1 MRALH
6 VALSPV
12 SRPMQ
17 IQPLGKYRVFSTSI
31 FAERDETTCDAI
43 AIGDFRIVP
52 SGNALKDSASFKALA
67 KYWRSCLELASRRS
81 VDYDRFRTFVSAR
94 GQTVPVDHLCAEVN
108 GAILQLH
115 FTAGRVY
122 VHVGVRRVSTSS
134 VYRGLRLFAS
144 AMRKVA
150 LGRHVDR
157 PGAPREGQH
166 KIGFLL
172 EAAANPGSR
181 VVTVDATLLINGEPA
196 LKAPAYVFDLA
207 TVLAYG
213 ARPSA
218 RVYPF
223 TCGCGVA
230 GCAGIHSP
238 ASFEVRGDE
247 FVWRMPDEP
256 FRDSL
261 RPGLVEAG
269 EPLELR
275 FDRMQYEASLERTT
289 RELGRVRRKY
299 RRPVAVSPTGD
310 FEGYREV
317 LPVRRQILEDRK
329 QILAWDARMA
339 WRERVW
345 GELLDQEL
353 RFDMP
358 NGYVYSIP
366 LENLGHALVEGLPR
380 EEANAVIEAS
390 IAPKLSK
397 GLEVITALARTVAW
411 PDMQLQIFRHR
422 DSPSGVDD
430 ECYYDIAE
438 WPDVRLS
445 IEDWN

>member
-1 MRALH
+1 MH
-6 VALSPV
+6 
-12 SRPMQ
+12 
-17 IQPLGKYRVFSTSI
+17 IQPSGQYRVFSTSI
-31 FAERDETTCDAI
+31 FAERDEIACDAI
-43 AIGDFRIVP
+43 AIGDFRVVP
-52 SGNALKDSASFKALA
+52 SGNALKDSAGVKALA
-67 KYWRSCLELASRRS
+67 NYWRSRLELASRRS
-81 VDYDRFRTFVSAR
+81 VDYDRFQTFIFVR
-94 GQTVPVDHLCAEVN
+94 GQTIPVDHLCAEVN
-108 GAILQLH
+108 GTILQLH
-115 FTAGRVY
+115 FTAGRAY
-122 VHVGVRRVSTSS
+122 VHVGEKRVSTAS

-144 AMRKVA
+144 AMQNAA
-150 LGRHVDR
+150 LGRCRER
-157 PGAPREGQH
+157 PGVPREGQH

-172 EAAANPGSR
+172 EAAGDRSSR
-181 VVTVDATLLINGEPA
+181 AVAVDATLLIDGEPA
-196 LKAPAYVFDLA
+196 LKAPVYLFDLA
-207 TVLAYG
+207 IVLAYG

-256 FRDSL
+256 FRASL
-261 RPGLVEAG
+261 RPGLVKG
-269 EPLELR
+269 EGPVEFR
-275 FDRMQYEASLERTT
+275 FDRVHYEAALERTT
-289 RELGRVRRKY
+289 RELGRIGRRY

-310 FEGYREV
+310 FEGYREM

-329 QILAWDARMA
+329 QILGWDARMA

-345 GELLDQEL
+345 GELLGQEL
-353 RFDMP
+353 RFDLP

-390 IAPKLSK
+390 IAPEMFK
-397 GLEVITALARTVAW
+397 GLDAITELARTVSW
-411 PDMQLQIFRHR
+411 PDMQLQIFMHR
-422 DSPSGVDD
+422 DSPEGVDD
-430 ECYYDIAE
+430 ECYCGVTE
-438 WPDVRLS
+438 WPEVRLS